1 MQSIDILLDK
11 KFKIKVLRLILDM
24 ENIVKGANSNVSPH
38 QVEKE
43 EKKVVQQPERLSAE
57 LQDSKKIPCFRCGET
72 LTEGEKT
79 LYDHQTRCL
88 NYVTSSNNPNKR
100 YLTLQ
105 AFQFEA
111 RSSLKDDFY
120 KDFFKL

>member
-1 MQSIDILLDK
+1 
-11 KFKIKVLRLILDM
+11 M
-24 ENIVKGANSNVSPH
+24 ENIVKGANSSVFPR

-43 EKKVVQQPERLSAE
+43 EKKLVQQPERLSAE
-57 LQDSKKIPCFRCGET
+57 LQDLKKIPCFRCEIT
-72 LTEGEKT
+72 LTEGERN
-79 LYDHQTRCL
+79 LYNHQTRCL
-88 NYVTSSNNPNKR
+88 NYVSSSNNPNKR

-105 AFQFEA
+105 SFQFEA

>member
-24 ENIVKGANSNVSPH
+24 DNIVKDANSNISPH
-38 QVEKE
+38 QVKKE
-43 EKKVVQQPERLSAE
+43 EKKLLQKPEQLSVE
-57 LQDSKKIPCFRCGET
+57 LQDSKKIPCFRCSKT

-105 AFQFEA
+105 SFQFEA
-111 RSSLKDDFY
+111 RRSLKDDFY

>member
-24 ENIVKGANSNVSPH
+24 ENIVKGANSNVPPH

-43 EKKVVQQPERLSAE
+43 EKKVAQQPERSSAE
-57 LQDSKKIPCFRCGET
+57 LQDTKKIPCFRCGET

-105 AFQFEA
+105 AFEFEA

>member
-1 MQSIDILLDK
+1 
-11 KFKIKVLRLILDM
+11 M
-24 ENIVKGANSNVSPH
+24 ENIVKGANSNASPR

-43 EKKVVQQPERLSAE
+43 EKKLIQQPEQLSAE
-57 LQDSKKIPCFRCGET
+57 LQDVKKIPCFRCGKT
-72 LTEGEKT
+72 LTEGEKN

-105 AFQFEA
+105 SFQFEA

-120 KDFFKL
+120 KDIF

>member
-24 ENIVKGANSNVSPH
+24 ENIVKGANSNVSQH
-38 QVEKE
+38 QIEKE
-43 EKKVVQQPERLSAE
+43 EKKLVQQPERLSAE

-72 LTEGEKT
+72 LTEGEKN
-79 LYDHQTRCL
+79 LYDHQTSCL
-88 NYVTSSNNPNKR
+88 NYVRSSNNPSKR
-100 YLTLQ
+100 YMTLQ
-105 AFQFEA
+105 SFQVEA

-120 KDFFKL
+120 KDSFKL

>member
-1 MQSIDILLDK
+1 
-11 KFKIKVLRLILDM
+11 M
-24 ENIVKGANSNVSPH
+24 ENIVKGANSDVSLRLR
-38 QVEKE
+38 QG
-43 EKKVVQQPERLSAE
+43 EKKLVQQPEGFSAE
-57 LQDSKKIPCFRCGET
+57 LQDSKKIPCFRCGKT
-72 LTEGEKT
+72 LSEGEKT